1 MTNPLR
7 IQQLMKLVDLTRLT
21 DQDSVAAMQQWLE
34 QDLARAAVPPAAVCV
49 YPDYLAQ
56 VKTFLQQRQLAV
68 QLATVVNFPSGAL
81 PLEQV
86 LAQIDAARSAGADEI
101 DCVLPYQ
108 TLLAGHTEQ
117 VRAFLAAVRKATTGL
132 CLKII
137 IESGELVT
145 CQQIS
150 KATELVV
157 ESGADFVKSST
168 GKVKVGVTEEA
179 ARIMLAVIAAS
190 ERPVGFKAS
199 GGVRSVD
206 FALKLVN
213 LFEELTGE
221 VATAR
226 HMRLGASALLTDLNQ
241 QLDY

>member
-7 IQQLMKLVDLTRLT
+7 IHQLMKLVDLTRLN
-21 DQDSVAAMQQWLE
+21 DQDDAAGMQQWLE
-34 QDLARAAVPPAAVCV
+34 QDLSSATVLPAAICV
-49 YPDYLAQ
+49 YLSYLPQ
-56 VKTFLQQRQLAV
+56 VKAFLQQRALV
-68 QLATVVNFPSGAL
+68 VKLATVVNFPSGQL
-81 PLEQV
+81 STEQV
-86 LAQIDAARSAGADEI
+86 LEQIQHAIAAGADEI

-108 TLLAGHTEQ
+108 TLLAGHTAL
-117 VRAFLAAVRKATTGL
+117 VREFLASVREATKGK

-179 ARIMLAVIAAS
+179 ARNMLAVIAAS
-190 ERPVGFKAS
+190 GRPVGFKAS
-199 GGVRSVD
+199 GGVRSVE
-206 FALKLVN
+206 FALRLVS
-213 LFEELTGE
+213 LFEELTGNL
-221 VATAR
+221 ATPEY
-226 HMRLGASALLTDLNQ
+226 MRLGASALLKDLNQ

>member
-7 IQQLMKLVDLTRLT
+7 IQQLMKLVDLTRLNE
-21 DQDSVAAMQQWLE
+21 QDDAAAMQLWLE
-34 QDLARAAVPPAAVCV
+34 QDLAGATILPAAVCV
-49 YPDYLAQ
+49 YPQYLTQ
-56 VKTFLQQRQLAV
+56 VKDFLQAKNYLIK
-68 QLATVVNFPSGAL
+68 LATVVNFPSGTL
-81 PLEQV
+81 PLTQV
-86 LAQIDAARSAGADEI
+86 LQQIQAALAAGADEI

-108 TLLAGHTEQ
+108 TLLSGQTEQ
-117 VRAFLAAVRKATTGL
+117 VREFLAAVRQATAGHG
-132 CLKII
+132 LKII

-157 ESGADFVKSST
+157 ASGADFVKSST

-179 ARIMLAVIAAS
+179 ARMMLAVIAAS

-199 GGVRSVD
+199 GGVRSVE
-206 FALKLVN
+206 FALKLVT

-221 VATAR
+221 VATAQ
-226 HMRLGASALLTDLNQ
+226 HMRLGASALLQDLSQ

>member
-7 IQQLMKLVDLTRLT
+7 IQQLMKLVDLTRLN
-21 DQDSVAAMQQWLE
+21 DQDDAAGMQQWLE
-34 QDLARAAVPPAAVCV
+34 QDLASTTVLPAAVCV
-49 YPDYLAQ
+49 YPAYLAQ
-56 VKTFLQQRQLAV
+56 VKGFLQQRQLAV
-68 QLATVVNFPSGAL
+68 KLATVVNFPSGTC

-86 LAQIDAARSAGADEI
+86 LLQIQQALAAGADEI

-108 TLLAGHTEQ
+108 TLLSGQTEL
-117 VRAFLAAVRKATTGL
+117 VREFLVAVRQATAGV
-132 CLKII
+132 CLKVI

-179 ARIMLAVIAAS
+179 ARIIVAVIAAA

-199 GGVRSVD
+199 GGVRSVE
-206 FALKLVN
+206 FALKLVG

-221 VATAR
+221 VATAQY
-226 HMRLGASALLTDLNQ
+226 MRLGASALLSDLSH
-241 QLDY
+241 QLEY

>member
-7 IQQLMKLVDLTRLT
+7 IQQLMKLVDLTRLN
-21 DQDSVAAMQQWLE
+21 DQDDAAAMQLWLE
-34 QDLARAAVPPAAVCV
+34 QDLANAAVLPAAVCV
-49 YPDYLAQ
+49 YPQYLAQ
-56 VKTFLQQRQLAV
+56 VKTFLQAQKYPIK
-68 QLATVVNFPSGAL
+68 LATVVNFPSGTLAL
-81 PLEQV
+81 TQVLEQIQAA
-86 LAQIDAARSAGADEI
+86 LAAGADEI

-108 TLLAGHTEQ
+108 TLLSGQTEQ
-117 VRAFLAAVRKATTGL
+117 VREFLAAVRQATASV

-157 ESGADFVKSST
+157 ASGADFVKSST

-199 GGVRSVD
+199 GGVRSVE
-206 FALKLVN
+206 FALKLVA

-221 VATAR
+221 VATAQY
-226 HMRLGASALLTDLNQ
+226 MRLGASALLHDLSQ

>member
-7 IQQLMKLVDLTRLT
+7 IQQLMKLVDLTRLQ
-21 DQDSVAAMQQWLE
+21 DQDDALAMQQWLE
-34 QDLARAAVPPAAVCV
+34 QDLAGAAVLPAAICV
-49 YPDYLAQ
+49 YPQYLTQ
-56 VKTFLQQRQLAV
+56 VKDFLQKQNYAIK
-68 QLATVVNFPSGAL
+68 LATVVNFPTGSL

-86 LAQIDAARSAGADEI
+86 LQQISTALAAGADEI

-108 TLLAGHTEQ
+108 TLLSGQVQQ
-117 VRAFLAAVRKATTGL
+117 VRHFLAAVRQATAGV

-179 ARIMLAVIAAS
+179 ARIMLAVLAAS
-190 ERPVGFKAS
+190 DRAVGFKAS
-199 GGVRSVD
+199 GGVRTVE

-213 LFEELTGE
+213 LFEEVTGE
-221 VATAR
+221 VATAQG
-226 HMRLGASALLTDLNQ
+226 MRLGASALLNDLTQ

>member
-7 IQQLMKLVDLTRLT
+7 IQQLMKLVDLTRLN
-21 DQDSVAAMQQWLE
+21 DQDTAAGMQQWLE
-34 QDLARAAVPPAAVCV
+34 QDLASAAVLPAAVCV
-49 YPDYLAQ
+49 YPEYLGQ
-56 VKTFLQQRQLAV
+56 VSTFLQQRHFAV
-68 QLATVVNFPSGAL
+68 KLATVVNFPSGAL
-81 PLEQV
+81 PLDQV
-86 LAQIDAARSAGADEI
+86 LQQIKQALAAGADEI

-108 TLLAGHTEQ
+108 TLLAGQTEL
-117 VRAFLAAVRKATTGL
+117 VRDFLAAVRKATSGV

-137 IESGELVT
+137 IESGELIT

-190 ERPVGFKAS
+190 DRPVGFKAS
-199 GGVRSVD
+199 GGVRSVE
-206 FALKLVN
+206 FALTLVR
-213 LFEELTGE
+213 LFEELTGK
-221 VATAR
+221 VATADY
-226 HMRLGASALLTDLNQ
+226 MRLGASALLNDLSQ

>member
-21 DQDSVAAMQQWLE
+21 EQDDAAAMQQWLE
-34 QDLARAAVPPAAVCV
+34 QDLAGAAVLPAAVCV
-49 YPDYLAQ
+49 YPQYLTQ
-56 VKTFLQQRQLAV
+56 VKTFLKQHQAAV
-68 QLATVVNFPSGAL
+68 KLATVVNFPSGAL
-81 PLEQV
+81 PLAQV
-86 LAQIDAARSAGADEI
+86 LEQIQQALAAGADEI

-108 TLLAGHTEQ
+108 TLLSGHTET
-117 VRAFLAAVRKATTGL
+117 VREFLAAVRQATAGV

-157 ESGADFVKSST
+157 ASGADFVKSST

-206 FALKLVN
+206 FALKLVS
-213 LFEELTGE
+213 LFEELTGNL
-221 VATAR
+221 ATPMS
-226 HMRLGASALLTDLNQ
+226 MRLGASALLNDLSQ

>member
-7 IQQLMKLVDLTRLT
+7 IQQLMKLVDLTRLN
-21 DQDSVAAMQQWLE
+21 DQDDAAAMQQWLE
-34 QDLARAAVPPAAVCV
+34 QDLAGAAVLPAAVCV
-49 YPDYLAQ
+49 YPQYLTQ
-56 VKTFLQQRQLAV
+56 VKDFLQKNQYAIK
-68 QLATVVNFPSGAL
+68 LATVVNFPSGAL
-81 PLEQV
+81 PLSQV
-86 LAQIDAARSAGADEI
+86 LDQIKAALQAGTDEI

-108 TLLAGHTEQ
+108 MLLSGQTQ
-117 VRAFLAAVRKATTGL
+117 LVREFLAAVRQATPGI

-137 IESGELVT
+137 IESGELGT

-157 ESGADFVKSST
+157 ESGADFVKTST

-179 ARIMLAVIAAS
+179 ARIILAVIAAS

-199 GGVRSVD
+199 GGVRSVE
-206 FALKLVN
+206 FALKLVS

-221 VATAR
+221 VATAQL
-226 HMRLGASALLTDLNQ
+226 MRLGASALLNDLSQ

>member
-21 DQDSVAAMQQWLE
+21 DQDDADAMQLWLDK
-34 QDLARAAVPPAAVCV
+34 DLAGAAVLPAAVCV
-49 YPDYLAQ
+49 YPAYLAQ
-56 VKTFLQQRQLAV
+56 VKSFLQQGQYAV
-68 QLATVVNFPSGAL
+68 KLATVVNFPTGTL
-81 PLEQV
+81 PLAEVLEQI
-86 LAQIDAARSAGADEI
+86 QHARASGADEI

-108 TLLAGHTEQ
+108 ALLSGQTEQ
-117 VRAFLAAVRKATTGL
+117 VRQFLAAVRQASAGL
-132 CLKII
+132 SLKVI

-157 ESGADFVKSST
+157 ESGADFVKTST

-190 ERPVGFKAS
+190 DRPVGFKAS
-199 GGVRSVD
+199 GGVRSVE
-206 FALKLVN
+206 FALRLVG
-213 LFEELTGE
+213 LFEELTGNL
-221 VATAR
+221 ATPDA
-226 HMRLGASALLTDLNQ
+226 MRLGASALLNDLSQ

>member
-7 IQQLMKLVDLTRLT
+7 IQQLMKLVDLTRLN
-21 DQDSVAAMQQWLE
+21 DQDDAAAMQLWLE
-34 QDLARAAVPPAAVCV
+34 QDLAGATILPAAVCV
-49 YPDYLAQ
+49 YPQYLTQ
-56 VKTFLQQRQLAV
+56 VKDFLQAKNYLIK
-68 QLATVVNFPSGAL
+68 LATVVNFPSGTL
-81 PLEQV
+81 PLTQV
-86 LAQIDAARSAGADEI
+86 LQQIQAALAAGADEI

-108 TLLAGHTEQ
+108 TLLSGQTEQ
-117 VRAFLAAVRKATTGL
+117 VREFLAAVRQATAGHG
-132 CLKII
+132 LKII

-157 ESGADFVKSST
+157 ASGADFVKSST

-179 ARIMLAVIAAS
+179 ARMMLAVIAAA

-199 GGVRSVD
+199 GGVRSVE
-206 FALKLVN
+206 FALKLVA

-221 VATAR
+221 VATAQ
-226 HMRLGASALLTDLNQ
+226 HMRLGASALLQDLSQ

>member
-21 DQDSVAAMQQWLE
+21 DQDNADAMQQWLE
-34 QDLARAAVPPAAVCV
+34 QDVAGAAVLPAAVCV
-49 YPDYLAQ
+49 YPAYLAQ
-56 VKTFLQQRQLAV
+56 VKSFLQQHQFAV
-68 QLATVVNFPSGAL
+68 QLATVVNFPSGTL
-81 PLEQV
+81 PLSEVLEQIQQA
-86 LAQIDAARSAGADEI
+86 LAAGADEI

-108 TLLAGHTEQ
+108 TLLSGQTEQ
-117 VRAFLAAVRKATTGL
+117 VRNFLAEVRQAAAGV

-157 ESGADFVKSST
+157 ESGADFVKTST

-179 ARIMLAVIAAS
+179 ARIMLAVIAAAD
-190 ERPVGFKAS
+190 RPVGFKAS

-206 FALKLVN
+206 FALKLVG
-213 LFEELTGE
+213 LFEELTGNL
-221 VATAR
+221 ATPAY
-226 HMRLGASALLTDLNQ
+226 MRLGASALLNDLSQ

>member
-21 DQDSVAAMQQWLE
+21 DQDTAAAMQQWLE
-34 QDLARAAVPPAAVCV
+34 QDLANAAVLPAAVCV
-49 YPDYLAQ
+49 YPEYLEQ
-56 VKTFLQQRQLAV
+56 VSSFLQQRKFAV
-68 QLATVVNFPSGAL
+68 KLATVVNFPSGAL
-81 PLEQV
+81 PLAQV
-86 LAQIDAARSAGADEI
+86 LEQIKAALAAGADEI

-108 TLLAGHTEQ
+108 ALLLGHTEQ
-117 VRAFLAAVRKATTGL
+117 VREFLAAVRQATKGI

-150 KATELVV
+150 KAAELVV

-179 ARIMLAVIAAS
+179 ARIILAVIAAS
-190 ERPVGFKAS
+190 ERSVGFKAS
-199 GGVRSVD
+199 GGVRSVE
-206 FALKLVN
+206 FALKLVS

-221 VATAR
+221 VATASY
-226 HMRLGASALLTDLNQ
+226 MRLGASALLNDLSQ

>member
-7 IQQLMKLVDLTRLT
+7 IQQLMKLVDLTRLN
-21 DQDSVAAMQQWLE
+21 DQDDAAGMQQWLE
-34 QDLARAAVPPAAVCV
+34 QDLAGAVVLPAAICV

-56 VKTFLQQRQLAV
+56 VRTFLQQRNLAMK
-68 QLATVVNFPSGAL
+68 LATVVNFPAGTL
-81 PLEQV
+81 PLTEVLEQIKV
-86 LAQIDAARSAGADEI
+86 ALAAGADEI

-108 TLLAGHTEQ
+108 VLLSGQIEVVKQ
-117 VRAFLAAVRKATTGL
+117 FLAAVRQATLGR

-137 IESGELVT
+137 IESGELGT
-145 CQQIS
+145 CQQIG

-190 ERPVGFKAS
+190 DRSVGFKAS

-206 FALKLVN
+206 FALKLVS
-213 LFEELTGE
+213 LFEDLTGE
-221 VATAR
+221 VATAEY
-226 HMRLGASALLTDLNQ
+226 MRLGASALLNDLSQ

>member
-21 DQDSVAAMQQWLE
+21 EQDDAAAMQQWLE
-34 QDLARAAVPPAAVCV
+34 QDLAGAAVLPAAVCV
-49 YPDYLAQ
+49 YPQYLSQ
-56 VKTFLQQRQLAV
+56 VKTFLTQHQAV
-68 QLATVVNFPSGAL
+68 VKLATVVNFPSGAL
-81 PLEQV
+81 PLAQV
-86 LAQIDAARSAGADEI
+86 LEQIQQALAAGADEI

-108 TLLAGHTEQ
+108 TLLSGHTEL
-117 VRAFLAAVRKATTGL
+117 VREFLASVRQATAGV

-157 ESGADFVKSST
+157 ASGADFVKSST

-190 ERPVGFKAS
+190 DRPVGFKAS

-206 FALKLVN
+206 FALKLVS
-213 LFEELTGE
+213 LFEELTGNL
-221 VATAR
+221 ATPVS
-226 HMRLGASALLTDLNQ
+226 MRLGASALLNDLGQ

>member
-1 MTNPLR
+1 
-7 IQQLMKLVDLTRLT
+7 MKLVDLTRLN
-21 DQDSVAAMQQWLE
+21 DQDDAAAMQLWLE
-34 QDLARAAVPPAAVCV
+34 QDLANAAVLPAAVCV
-49 YPDYLAQ
+49 YPQYLAQ
-56 VKTFLQQRQLAV
+56 VKTFLQAQKYPIK
-68 QLATVVNFPSGAL
+68 LATVVNFPSGTLAL
-81 PLEQV
+81 TQVLEQIQAA
-86 LAQIDAARSAGADEI
+86 LAAGADEI

-108 TLLAGHTEQ
+108 TLLSGQTEQ
-117 VRAFLAAVRKATTGL
+117 VREFLAAVRQATASV

-157 ESGADFVKSST
+157 ASGADFVKSST

-199 GGVRSVD
+199 GGVRSVE
-206 FALKLVN
+206 FALKLVA

-221 VATAR
+221 VATAQY
-226 HMRLGASALLTDLNQ
+226 MRLGASALLHDLSQ